1 MSPLPIVYE
10 YAMTQPTDILSAITS
25 CVGTLSD
32 SERKV
37 AELIFEDIDVVAEA
51 SITDIAKRAS
61 VSEAT
66 VTRFARSVGCTNVR
80 DLKLRLNR
88 ALAAGRRFIQD
99 ADPDDGLGV
108 VYDIAIQTL
117 ELNRELLLSADV
129 AGAVERLDNARQILV
144 FGCGGGSSVMSQ
156 EMQFRLVRLGYAI
169 SAYPHGLLPRM
180 VAATL
185 DPADVVVVLSVS
197 GYTPE
202 MVESAQIARHYG
214 AQVIAITA
222 VGSPL
227 ASNADVVLPIAT
239 RETDFIIHPS
249 ASRYALMAAI
259 DVLALELAIRHRDQA
274 RDKLR
279 RLKIA
284 LDDHRG
290 GDNRQP
296 LGD

>member
-1 MSPLPIVYE
+1 MSQQI
-10 YAMTQPTDILSAITS
+10 DILSRITAL
-25 CVGTLSD
+25 VGSLSD

-37 AELIFEDIDVVAEA
+37 AELIFEDIDFVAEA
-51 SITDIAKRAS
+51 SITDIARRS
-61 VSEAT
+61 GVSDAT
-66 VTRFARSVGCTNVR
+66 VTRFARSVGCDNVR

-88 ALAAGRRFIQD
+88 ALAAGRRFIED
-99 ADPDDGLGV
+99 ADPARGPAAI
-108 VYDIAIQTL
+108 YDVATQTL
-117 ELNRELLLSADV
+117 AINRELLLEADI
-129 AGAVERLDNARQILV
+129 AGAVERLDQARQILA
-144 FGCGGGSSVMSQ
+144 FGCGGGSSVMCQ
-156 EMQFRLVRLGYAI
+156 ELQFRLMRLGYPV
-169 SAYPHGLLPRM
+169 SAYPHGLVPRM

-185 DPADVVVVLSVS
+185 DPDDVVVVLSVS

-202 MVESAQIARHYG
+202 MVESAQIASQYG
-214 AQVIAITA
+214 AQVIALTA

-227 ASNADVVLPIAT
+227 AAAADVVLPIAT
-239 RETDFIIHPS
+239 RETDFILHPS

-259 DVLALELAIRHRDQA
+259 DVLALELAMRHRDQA
-274 RDKLR
+274 RAKLR

>member
-1 MSPLPIVYE
+1 MSQQI
-10 YAMTQPTDILSAITS
+10 DILSGITAS
-25 CVGTLSD
+25 VGSLSE

-37 AELIFEDIDVVAEA
+37 AELIFEDIDFVTEA
-51 SITDIAKRAS
+51 SITGIAHRAG

-66 VTRFARSVGCTNVR
+66 VTRFSRSVGCANVR
-80 DLKLRLNR
+80 DLKLRLTR

-99 ADPDDGLGV
+99 ADPAEGPGV
-108 VYDIAIQTL
+108 VYDIATQTL
-117 ELNRELLLSADV
+117 ALNRELLLEADV
-129 AGAVERLDNARQILV
+129 AGAVECLDGARQIIA
-144 FGCGGGSSVMSQ
+144 FGCGGGSSVMCQ
-156 EMQFRLVRLGYAI
+156 ELQFRLVRLGYAV
-169 SAYPHGLLPRM
+169 SAYPQGLLPRM
-180 VAATL
+180 VASTL

-202 MVESAQIARHYG
+202 MVESAQVARQYG
-214 AQVIAITA
+214 ARVIAITA

-227 ASNADVVLPIAT
+227 ADNADLVLPIAA
-239 RETDFIIHPS
+239 RETDFILHPS

-259 DVLALELAIRHRDQA
+259 DVLALELALRHRDQA

-279 RLKIA
+279 RLKIT